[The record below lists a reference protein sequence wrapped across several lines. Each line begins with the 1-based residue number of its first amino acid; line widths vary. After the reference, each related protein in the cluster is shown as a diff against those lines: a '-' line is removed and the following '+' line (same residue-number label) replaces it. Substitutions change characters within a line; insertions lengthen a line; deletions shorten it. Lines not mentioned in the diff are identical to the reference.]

1 MADIG
6 TLRLLFLAANLFF
19 WFIGGGLLGFVGW
32 TLSTLPSTSGFMSGS
47 FLVFYAGIAIG
58 VLIALAGLVG
68 CLGGMFGSMLLL
80 KVYLGLSM
88 TFGMIEI
95 ILIIVVYTQKD
106 QIPSILEA
114 TWNEVNDEARY
125 TIQTGL
131 KCCGIK
137 SYSEY
142 GSDYAS
148 FPDSCF
154 KVSEMFGTV
163 TAKRESTLYTISC
176 LSAIQ
181 TWLTDNMAIW
191 IAVLVGIALV
201 QIVSGMLSCQ
211 VFTRLHEKVRVRPMM
226 GEDPNELNLAG
237 SKSKQEELNDLDL
250 TENERNIDGASCNS
264 TSTIEQEE
272 GHNRKNAGIVAVV
285 NLESNDNLEDSMS
298 EKDINDKEFEF
309 KSEPQLNADD
319 LEKSLH
325 FAEKNA
331 DSDDENV
338 QEQKLYT
345 ESTKELCPPPVVSK
359 DEASRSRSVITNDS
373 NDDPSRDKT
382 IDNNEN
388 SSVRSESVS
397 SYKHMSDSR
406 RQISVSDENNFE
418 PEVKS

>member
-1 MADIG
+1 M
-6 TLRLLFLAANLFF
+6 FSY
-19 WFIGGGLLGFVGW
+19 FIL
-32 TLSTLPSTSGFMSGS
+32 T
-47 FLVFYAGIAIG
+47 I
-58 VLIALAGLVG
+58 AGLIG

-80 KVYLGLSM
+80 KVYLGLST
-88 TFGMIEI
+88 TFGIIEI
-95 ILIIVVYTQKD
+95 ILIIVVYMQKD
-106 QIPSILEA
+106 EIPSILEA

-142 GSDYAS
+142 GTDYAS

-154 KVSEMFGTV
+154 KVSEIFGTV
-163 TAKRESTLYTISC
+163 SAKQESTLYTISC

-211 VFTRLHEKVRVRPMM
+211 VFTRLHEKVRIKPMM
-226 GEDPNELNLAG
+226 VESQDDQNLDDT
-237 SKSKQEELNDLDL
+237 KSNKVELNDLDS
-250 TENERNIDGASCNS
+250 TENERNIDGTSCKS
-264 TSTIEQEE
+264 TSTVEQEE
-272 GHNRKNAGIVAVV
+272 DHKRTNAGIVAIV
-285 NLESNDNLEDSMS
+285 NLETKDNMEDYMS
-298 EKDINDKEFEF
+298 DKDIHDKEFEY

-325 FAEKNA
+325 VNEKSA
-331 DSDDENV
+331 DSDDENI
-338 QEQKLYT
+338 QELYKDR
-345 ESTKELCPPPVVSK
+345 TKEHCPSPVFSK
-359 DEASRSRSVITNDS
+359 DETCRSGSVITNDS
-373 NDDPSRDKT
+373 NDESSLAKT

-397 SYKHMSDSR
+397 SKKQMSDSR
-406 RQISVSDENNFE
+406 RHLSVSDENNFE
-418 PEVKS
+418 PEV

>member
-58 VLIALAGLVG
+58 ILIALAGLVG

-106 QIPSILEA
+106 EIPSILEA
-114 TWNEVNDEARY
+114 TWDEVNDEARY

-163 TAKRESTLYTISC
+163 TAKRESTLYTVSC

-226 GEDPNELNLAG
+226 GEDPDDHNLADT
-237 SKSKQEELNDLDL
+237 KSNQEELNDLDS
-250 TENERNIDGASCNS
+250 TENERNIDGASCSS
-264 TSTIEQEE
+264 TSTIEQEKD
-272 GHNRKNAGIVAVV
+272 HDRTNAGIFAMV
-285 NLESNDNLEDSMS
+285 NLETNDNMEDSMS
-298 EKDINDKEFEF
+298 EKDINNKEFEF

-319 LEKSLH
+319 LEKSLLLN
-325 FAEKNA
+325 EKSSDN
-331 DSDDENV
+331 DDEN
-338 QEQKLYT
+338 
-345 ESTKELCPPPVVSK
+345 TKELYTDSMKEHCPSPVVSK
-359 DEASRSRSVITNDS
+359 DEACRSGSVITNDS
-373 NDDPSRDKT
+373 NDEPNRNKT
-382 IDNNEN
+382 VDNNEN
-388 SSVRSESVS
+388 AFVRSESVS

-406 RQISVSDENNFE
+406 RHISVSDENNFE